1 MTSPAV
7 IFKCA
12 THLGYK
18 RHINEDAYMACPEL
32 GLWVV
37 ADGMGGHNNG
47 SVASQLAVEQINLH
61 VKNGASLVNAIQHSH
76 LAILQA
82 GQKNPFNQ
90 GMGCT
95 VVALKLIGQDYEIAA
110 VGDSRAYLW
119 GNAHLT
125 QLTHDHTLVQS
136 LINQGI
142 ITDEQ
147 AKIHPN
153 RNVLTQALGST
164 HHDEM
169 AIDVLSGKLHP
180 TEQLL
185 LCTDGLTNR
194 VNDAKI
200 ADLLAKQNDIET
212 TVENL
217 IQAALA
223 AGGQDNI
230 TAVLLRLC

>member
-1 MTSPAV
+1 MTHPAA
-7 IFKCA
+7 IFKCT

-18 RHINEDAYMACPEL
+18 RRINEDAYLACPEL
-32 GLWVV
+32 GLWIV

-47 SVASQLAVEQINLH
+47 SVASQLAVENISSH
-61 VKNGASLVNAIQHSH
+61 VKNGASLVSAIQASH

-82 GQKNPFNQ
+82 GQESSVNE

-95 VVALKLIGQDYEIAA
+95 VVALKLTGQNYEIAA

-119 GNAHLT
+119 AEGDLT

-169 AIDVLSGKLHP
+169 EVDVLSGKLRF

-200 ADLLAKQNDIET
+200 AAILARQNNIEISADS
-212 TVENL
+212 L

-230 TAVLLRLC
+230 TAILIQLA